1 MERSLE
7 NHQSAATRSVE
18 VSKILAEL
26 SASGVSWNDVAAKL
40 GVSER
45 SIRRWSQLQTS
56 PQPSHV
62 LRLKELVS
70 NINKG
75 I

>member
-7 NHQSAATRSVE
+7 SHQSAATRAVE
-18 VSKILAEL
+18 VAQILEQL
-26 SASGVSWNDVAAKL
+26 GTSGMSWNDVAAKL